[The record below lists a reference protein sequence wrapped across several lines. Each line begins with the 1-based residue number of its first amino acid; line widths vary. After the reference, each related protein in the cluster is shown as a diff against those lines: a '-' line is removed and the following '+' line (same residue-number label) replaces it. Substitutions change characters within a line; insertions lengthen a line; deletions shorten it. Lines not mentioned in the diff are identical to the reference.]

1 MNTIHKKTYTSKS
14 SLLLF
19 TSLLL
24 FAEGCRSYE
33 RNLDGYFQGHDFM
46 EGWAGAPENP
56 KKKPY
61 DYFYMTK
68 RSDSTRIGFKRKAKS
83 SLQESCIS
91 SVLEAKPDFMR
102 KLIGETLT
110 GAEGVSDIESA
121 GKTVLA
127 EYNSKVTD
135 LNAWSCRP
143 LRPAAQKTP
152 GIEWEECECII
163 YTKVPEGKE
172 AIIKRAQEMELK
184 SWK

>member
-1 MNTIHKKTYTSKS
+1 MNTIHKNTCTSKS

-19 TSLLL
+19 TSILL
-24 FAEGCRSYE
+24 FAEGCGSCD
-33 RNLDGYFQGHDFM
+33 RNLDGYFQGHDYI
-46 EGWAGAPENP
+46 EGWAGVPEDP

-83 SLQESCIS
+83 SLQEFCIS
-91 SVLEAKPDFMR
+91 SVSEAKQDFMR

-121 GKTVLA
+121 GKTVLT

-135 LNAWSCRP
+135 LNAWRCRP
-143 LRPAAQKTP
+143 LRRESP
-152 GIEWEECECII
+152 GKEWEECECII
-163 YTKVPEGKE
+163 YAKVPGGKE
-172 AIIKRAQEMELK
+172 AIIKRAQEMEGNRK
-184 SWK
+184 K